1 MSMSRPHGRVTP
13 RETDLFKGRRGEAY
27 RPMEI
32 IIKNVGPYKIE
43 WNTRNRHT
51 AGIHKYYELEP
62 GQSTE
67 EYADFISLKFGDWR
81 IPEGTAEW
89 SSMLRKVAQRN
100 RGGCIPFVKIFA
112 KGEKGKQGDLLWDGK
127 DQFKKYINSQAG
139 IQHLIGGTRL
149 PIPSR
154 VKRMSRKELIALSIK
169 AHFPLDC
176 IKEDTDRWPNI
187 RIMRVL
193 TTKCSPEFLDDIL
206 EMSLADYGR
215 DDGEDD
221 GTTLAGTG
229 TEGSGQ
235 DKQT

>member
-1 MSMSRPHGRVTP
+1 MSMSRPGRVTP
-13 RETDLFKGRRGEAY
+13 RETDLYKGKRGEAY

-32 IIKNVGPYKIE
+32 IVKNVGPYKIE
-43 WNTRNRHT
+43 WETRNRHT
-51 AGIHKYYELEP
+51 AGIHKYYDLEP
-62 GQSTE
+62 GQSME

-81 IPEGTAEW
+81 IPEDTPAW
-89 SSMLRKVAQRN
+89 SSMLRKVAQLN

-127 DQFKKYINSQAG
+127 EQFKKYINSQAG

-149 PIPSR
+149 PIPER
-154 VKRMSRKELIALSIK
+154 IKQMSRKELIRLSIT

-176 IKEDTDRWPNI
+176 IENDEKTWPNI

-206 EMSLADYGR
+206 EMTLADHSR
-215 DDGEDD
+215 DNGEND
-221 GTTLAGTG
+221 GTTLDGAGTK
-229 TEGSGQ
+229 GSG
-235 DKQT
+235 